1 MSVRIQKSRRYRW
14 IRIRLRQVRIR
25 LRPDCVRSGLGRGP
39 LVQGQGQA
47 RRRGGR
53 HQGRLWRGRGGHRG
67 RYRYIHNMMY
77 RIRIRLNWVRGR
89 GLAAAKGNHMARKA
103 GRKFGSASRLEL
115 NFQ

>member
-1 MSVRIQKSRRYRW
+1 MRIQKSRRYRW

-25 LRPDCVRSGLGRGP
+25 LRPDCVRSGLGKGP

-47 RRRGGR
+47 RRRGGG
-53 HQGRLWRGRGGHRG
+53 HQGRLWRGRGGHRSG
-67 RYRYIHNMMY
+67 YRYIRNMVY
-77 RIRIRLNWVRGR
+77 RVRIRLDWVRGR
-89 GLAAAKGNHMARKA
+89 GLAAARGNHMARKA

>member
-67 RYRYIHNMMY
+67 RYRYIRNMMY
-77 RIRIRLNWVRGR
+77 RIRIRLDWVRGR
-89 GLAAAKGNHMARKA
+89 GEGS
-103 GRKFGSASRLEL
+103 GRR
-115 NFQ
+115 